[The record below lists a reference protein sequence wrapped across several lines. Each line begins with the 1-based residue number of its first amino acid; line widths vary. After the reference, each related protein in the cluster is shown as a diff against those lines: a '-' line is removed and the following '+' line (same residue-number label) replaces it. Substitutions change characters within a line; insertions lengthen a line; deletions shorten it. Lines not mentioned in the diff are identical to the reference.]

1 MAPNACASAKQTP
14 MRRAVP
20 HTTHQRRQTHRHRQI
35 CHTSTQYCSY
45 SSDLLTRTQDRG
57 QCECSCQHMC
67 PGEDTLPSC
76 NPPRHLMRRI
86 FAQCTRACGSV
97 YPHLHIILPNDDV
110 LVCCYCLGR
119 LQVLNAA
126 LHEHKTNPQ
135 CQGQSA

>member
-1 MAPNACASAKQTP
+1 MCKCKANDRDTCTCPHNSLAQTNAQTHRQIGHAGTQAPNAALILQ
-14 MRRAVP
+14 
-20 HTTHQRRQTHRHRQI
+20 
-35 CHTSTQYCSY
+35 
-45 SSDLLTRTQDRG
+45 TRTQDCG
-57 QCECSCQHMC
+57 QGEGSCEHMC

-110 LVCCYCLGR
+110 LVCCYRLGR

-126 LHEHKTNPQ
+126 LPEHKTNPQ